1 MTTPQQQ
8 MDVDTLEALAQEISA
23 VEGMSMRRALE
34 VAREQLRSL
43 ERYAQEWD
51 LWVAAWHDPRSG
63 RYP

>member
-1 MTTPQQQ
+1 MTHD
-8 MDVDTLEALAQEISA
+8 DVEALAQEIAAS
-23 VEGMSMRRALE
+23 EGMSMRRALE

-63 RYP
+63 RYA

>member
-8 MDVDTLEALAQEISA
+8 AEVDTLEALAQEIAAS
-23 VEGMSMRRALE
+23 EGMSMRRALE

-51 LWVAAWHDPRSG
+51 LWVAAWHDPRRG
-63 RYP
+63 RYA